1 MVIVTVFVTAIILQP
16 EIKQSRVFQAK
27 AQTQEI
33 NMSEVFVNARAT
45 LISVAIVA
53 ASVAVPVLTMLGV
66 A

>member
-1 MVIVTVFVTAIILQP
+1 
-16 EIKQSRVFQAK
+16 
-27 AQTQEI
+27 
-33 NMSEVFVNARAT
+33 MSEVFVNARAT

>member
-1 MVIVTVFVTAIILQP
+1 VIVTAFVTAIILQP
-16 EIKQSRVFQAK
+16 EIQQSRVFQPK